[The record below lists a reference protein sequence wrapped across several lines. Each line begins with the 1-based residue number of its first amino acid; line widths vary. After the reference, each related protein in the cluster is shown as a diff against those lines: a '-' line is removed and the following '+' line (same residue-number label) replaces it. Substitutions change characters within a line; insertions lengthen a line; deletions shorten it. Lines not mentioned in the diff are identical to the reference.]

1 MSDTDPRRDAAIHR
15 LKAKR
20 DLRTNLVSYVV
31 VNAFLVLIWAAT
43 GANFFW
49 PIFIIGGW
57 GFGLAMHAWTVY
69 GQKPITE
76 EDVTREMER
85 RGGDVVE

>member
-1 MSDTDPRRDAAIHR
+1 MSDTDPRREAAVRR

-20 DLRTNLVSYVV
+20 DLRTNLVGYVV
-31 VNAFLVLIWAAT
+31 VNAFLVVIWAVT

-69 GQKPITE
+69 GQKSITE
-76 EDVTREMER
+76 EDLTREMER
-85 RGGDVVE
+85 GGGDVVE